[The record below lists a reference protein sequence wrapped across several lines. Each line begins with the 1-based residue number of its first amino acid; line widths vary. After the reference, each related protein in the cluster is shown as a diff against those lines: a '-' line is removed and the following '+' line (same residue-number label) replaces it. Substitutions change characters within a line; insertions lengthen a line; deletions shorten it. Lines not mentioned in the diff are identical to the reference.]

1 MSNSIAITTPVNEV
15 TFTRTLKSGKDVT
28 RGLMGLMTSGNKA
41 ERISAADMLIHQQWA
56 TGQFKPM
63 ARELVRI
70 FGTKRVMEDLSLLGV
85 NVFTPAKKDVVALLD
100 GVVRMCHGKVV
111 KGEKAVYLAYAVD
124 LLAKHA
130 AAESLKLSATT
141 SQAALTS

>member
-1 MSNSIAITTPVNEV
+1 MANSIAITTPVNEI

-41 ERISAADMLIHQQWA
+41 ERTSAADMLIHQQWA

-63 ARELVRI
+63 AREFVRV
-70 FGTKRVMEDLSLLGV
+70 FGTKRAMEDLSLLGV
-85 NVFTPAKKDVVALLD
+85 SVCAPAKRDMVALMD
-100 GVVRMCHGKVV
+100 GVVRMCHGKIV

-124 LLAKHA
+124 LLAKHI
-130 AAESLKLSATT
+130 AAESLKLASVAPIAIT
-141 SQAALTS
+141 A